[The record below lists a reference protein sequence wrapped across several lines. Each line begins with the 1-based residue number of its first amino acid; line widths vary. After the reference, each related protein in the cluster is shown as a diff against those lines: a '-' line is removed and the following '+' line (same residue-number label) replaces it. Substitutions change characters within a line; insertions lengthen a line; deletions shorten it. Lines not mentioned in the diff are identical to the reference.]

1 MNYFYVYCYV
11 NPTKPGRFTF
21 HNVNLSFLYEPFYI
35 GKGNLTRINS
45 HVNESIKKKHK
56 TWKNKT
62 ILNLLSLGHNPKD
75 YAFKLAEQL
84 TDEEAYSMEKTLIT
98 NIGRLSIRKGPLL
111 NIHPGGRGSN
121 SKAHWKTTTKL
132 TPDQETECAN
142 LYLKGETVVNLM
154 SMFGVSK
161 TTMHHILLRH
171 NVQLLRRPTE
181 KRSKTLSLIP
191 NILEDYENGMSS
203 IKIGQ
208 KYCISKRTVL
218 SELRKAGVTMKEPA
232 FYKTIKDED
241 VPNIRAAFLRG
252 ERVEALAKKYKVS
265 TNTINRAIR
274 YNEVVTAT
282 GKLKIKTNI
291 TRHNLLKK
299 LTEDQEYQL
308 GQDYIAGMSSSE
320 LAAKYNVFYT
330 TALAI
335 LKRLN
340 IQTRPSSTP
349 DKTTI
354 DLTPE
359 VIEMYQ
365 SGLSS
370 LDIFRKLP
378 VSRNT
383 ILRILHRNN
392 VPLRQ
397 SGKQPTKV
405 IGSSDAEELDAMM
418 Q

>member
-1 MNYFYVYCYV
+1 MNHFYVYCYT

-21 HNVNLSFLYEPFYI
+21 PNTNLSFLYEPFYI
-35 GKGNLTRINS
+35 GKGALDRMYN
-45 HVNESIKKKHK
+45 HVNESIKKKNK

-62 ILNLLSLGHNPKD
+62 ILSILESGYNPKD
-75 YAFKLAEQL
+75 FAFKLAVQL
-84 TDEEAYSMEKTLIT
+84 TEEEAYSVEETLIAT
-98 NIGRLSIRKGPLL
+98 IGRLSTRKGPLL
-111 NIHPGGRGSN
+111 NIRTGGLGSSN
-121 SKAHWKTTTKL
+121 KSYWKTTNKL
-132 TPDQETECAN
+132 TPIQEYECVS
-142 LYLKGETVVNLM
+142 LYLNGESISTL
-154 SMFGVSK
+154 SARFGLFK
-161 TTMHHILLRH
+161 TAIRGILLRH
-171 NVQLLRRPTE
+171 DVTIVRKPTE

>member
-191 NILEDYENGMSS
+191 NILEDYAKGMSS
-203 IKIGQ
+203 IKISE
-208 KYCISKRTVL
+208 KYGLPKPTVL
-218 SELRKAGVTMKEPA
+218 RELRKAGVTMKEPA
-232 FYKTIKDED
+232 FYKTIKDEQI
-241 VPNIRAAFLRG
+241 PMIKSAFLKG
-252 ERVEALAKKYKVS
+252 APLESLAKKYKTS
-265 TNTINRAIR
+265 
-274 YNEVVTAT
+274 TAT
-282 GKLKIKTNI
+282 ILRAVHSVEPGKPSTEKVKL
-291 TRHNLLKK
+291 TRPNPNKK
-299 LTEDQEYQL
+299 LTEEQEYKL
-308 GQDYIAGMSSSE
+308 GQDYLSGMSSSE
-320 LAAKYNVFYT
+320 VANKHGVSPT
-330 TALAI
+330 TVSGI

-340 IQTRPSSTP
+340 IQTRPHTTP